1 MLDELAELLR
11 GAARG
16 LYPHFKYRL
25 THLKHISSEI
35 GWGFGDHV
43 QEVVDELQEDLGASA

>member
-11 GAARG
+11 GEVRG
-16 LYPHFKYRL
+16 LYPQFKYRL
-25 THLKHISSEI
+25 AHLKHISSEI

-43 QEVVDELQEDLGASA
+43 QEVVDELKEELDPSA